1 MALYL
6 LYESASG
13 YALFLAHGLD
23 EIGQNTEAVRNS
35 VSDLN
40 RFGKVVQLT
49 AFHPFES
56 ALESLNQCNAVSEG
70 DLLSKLRLLLFGFC
84 FFDIPVNFFMAFL
97 RFSCSICRG
106 YVSLFVSVVL
116 PIVGKFRF
124 HLSVGYET
132 CGI

>member
-23 EIGQNTEAVRNS
+23 EIGQNTEAVRSS

-40 RFGKVVQLT
+40 RFGKVVKLA

-56 ALESLNQCNAVSEG
+56 ALDALNQCNSVSEG
-70 DLLSKLRLLLFGFC
+70 ENLLVKPLCHLFITGF
-84 FFDIPVNFFMAFL
+84 
-97 RFSCSICRG
+97 
-106 YVSLFVSVVL
+106 
-116 PIVGKFRF
+116 
-124 HLSVGYET
+124 E
-132 CGI
+132 

>member
-6 LYESASG
+6 LYETSSG
-13 YALFLAHGLD
+13 YSLFQANGID

-56 ALESLNQCNAVSEG
+56 ALDALNQINSVSEG
-70 DLLSKLRLLLFGFC
+70 IAFFRPVCLYMSMLIDFLEVVGFC
-84 FFDIPVNFFMAFL
+84 
-97 RFSCSICRG
+97 R
-106 YVSLFVSVVL
+106 LFYL
-116 PIVGKFRF
+116 K
-124 HLSVGYET
+124 
-132 CGI
+132 